1 MRSVRDYAKGAALI
15 FGAYK
20 GLARPGYEFFDGA
33 LDEWRFW
40 NGARSDRYSV
50 YLLYLLYL
58 LCLRTRTEV
67 QILRP
72 GALLERRAPR

>member
-40 NGARSDRYSV
+40 NGARSDRS
-50 YLLYLLYL
+50 
-58 LCLRTRTEV
+58 R
-67 QILRP
+67 
-72 GALLERRAPR
+72 